1 MDVDVCRLLPAVVLS
16 PSRPHSRSAPFSFF
30 LSLSVQAEGEVQG
43 LRQRVETMQ
52 RDVAA
57 AAARAASEA
66 QATVQ
71 QVRDMGNVDS
81 L

>member
-1 MDVDVCRLLPAVVLS
+1 M
-16 PSRPHSRSAPFSFF
+16 
-30 LSLSVQAEGEVQG
+30 QAEGEVQG

-66 QATVQ
+66 QAAVQ
-71 QVRDMGNVDS
+71 QVRCGQR
-81 L
+81 